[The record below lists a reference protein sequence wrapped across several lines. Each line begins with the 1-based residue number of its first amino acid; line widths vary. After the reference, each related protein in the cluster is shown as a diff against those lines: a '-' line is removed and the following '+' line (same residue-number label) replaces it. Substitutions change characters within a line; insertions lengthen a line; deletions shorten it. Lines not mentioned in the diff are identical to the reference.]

1 MLYVIGFA
9 NLLLGIITFVY
20 LFAGTERVT
29 SFLYL
34 SMLSSI
40 VLNILFFVLIRKEG
54 EKNSFYKK
62 FFSILL
68 LLLGDFE
75 LWFPIF
81 TSPCIYRYICNINI
95 FSTFVM
101 S

>member
-54 EKNSFYKK
+54 EKILFIKNSFLYSSCCLAISSYGFLFSHHRAFIGIFAISI
-62 FFSILL
+62 FFLPL
-68 LLLGDFE
+68 
-75 LWFPIF
+75 
-81 TSPCIYRYICNINI
+81 
-95 FSTFVM
+95 
-101 S
+101 